1 MSFFQNTC
9 KPDGFGGKLMV
20 KFMNNGHRQLANW
33 GFSNLSVKDNLNILD
48 AGCGGGANIAAW
60 LKKSK
65 NSYVTSLDYSE
76 ISVEESKRVNED
88 AINQKKCKV
97 LQGNVA
103 DMPFPDSSFDCVSAF
118 ETIYFWPG
126 LEDCFKEVNRV
137 VKPNGIFM
145 ICNECDGTNEKDEKW
160 TKVVDGMSIYDE
172 KQIRDALEKSGFSDI
187 ESHYN
192 SEKHWLCIIAKKK

>member
-9 KPDGFGGKLMV
+9 KPNGFGGKLMV
-20 KFMNNGHRQLANW
+20 KFMNNGHRKLASW

-48 AGCGGGANIAAW
+48 AGCGGGANIAEW
-60 LKKSK
+60 LEKSK
-65 NSYVTSLDYSE
+65 NSYVTGLDYSQV
-76 ISVEESKRVNED
+76 SVDEAKKVNET
-88 AINQKKCKV
+88 AIKQKRCKV

-103 DMPFPDSSFDCVSAF
+103 EMPFHDSSFDCVSAF

-126 LEDCFKEVNRV
+126 LNKCFKEVNRV
-137 VKPNGIFM
+137 IKTNGIFM
-145 ICNECDGTNEKDEKW
+145 ICNECDGKNEKDEKW
-160 TKVVDGMSIYDE
+160 TKVVDGMSIYNE

-192 SEKHWLCIIAKKK
+192 NEKHWLCILAKKK